1 MHVYEAGILRTEH
14 RCGAMHAIELECPPI
29 ASEIVPG
36 QFVQV
41 RVSAGTDPFLRRTF
55 SVSGASPDSGTIEL
69 LVDIVGKG
77 TELLCSMKRGG
88 ILDVIGPLG
97 TGFDTAPANGFHAV
111 LVGGGSGAA
120 PLIFLADRL
129 SRSTG
134 TRVDFLYGARTES
147 LLCAVPGLP
156 EGVVSHA
163 ATDDG
168 SSGYHGFV
176 SALLEMFLAD
186 SKPSMV
192 YTCGPLPMMKTV
204 AEICLRTG
212 VRCQVSLEERMACG
226 FGVCLGCAVMNREGK
241 MIRSC
246 VEGPVFYSDEVVL

>member
-14 RCGAMHAIELECPPI
+14 RCGTMHAIKLECPPI
-29 ASEIVPG
+29 ASEILPG

-55 SVSGASPDSGTIEL
+55 SVSGASPDSGSIEL
-69 LVDIVGKG
+69 LVDTVGRG

-88 ILDVIGPLG
+88 IIDIIGPLG
-97 TGFDTAPANGFHAV
+97 TGFDIVQANGFHAV

-129 SRSTG
+129 SRTKG
-134 TRVDFLYGARTES
+134 NRIDFLYGARTES
-147 LLCAVPGLP
+147 LLRAVTGLP
-156 EGVVSHA
+156 KNVVFHA

-176 SALLEMFLAD
+176 TPLLETFFAD
-186 SKPSMV
+186 SIPSMV
-192 YTCGPLPMMKTV
+192 YTCGPLPMMKAV
-204 AEICLRTG
+204 AEICLRG
-212 VRCQVSLEERMACG
+212 SVRCQVSLEERMACG
-226 FGVCLGCAVMNREGK
+226 FGVCLGCTVMNKEGK